1 MANKKYKF
9 SVLKNIYQFLNSN
22 ESKILLIAQYNNYN
36 KITNLKSLETN
47 FNFKSLK
54 INTKLFNK
62 ITNNPF
68 LTSLYQS
75 NTILYVFSDMKDLQ
89 SFTKD
94 KIVKNKIVP
103 LSIFWKNKLYSY
115 NFIEKTIFFDMQVKK
130 TLYEDCETKLLFQLK
145 EPILS
150 VLKLKNNNIISLLKL
165 LKLREVKI

>member
-9 SVLKNIYQFLNSN
+9 SVLKNIYQFFNSN
-22 ESKILLIAQYNNYN
+22 ESRILLIAQYNNYN
-36 KITNLKSLETN
+36 KITNLKSLETK

-62 ITNNPF
+62 ITNNP
-68 LTSLYQS
+68 LLISLYQS

-103 LSIFWKNKLYSY
+103 LSIF
-115 NFIEKTIFFDMQVKK
+115 
-130 TLYEDCETKLLFQLK
+130 
-145 EPILS
+145 
-150 VLKLKNNNIISLLKL
+150 
-165 LKLREVKI
+165 

>member
-130 TLYEDCETKLLFQLK
+130 ILYGDCETKLLFQLK

-165 LKLREVKI
+165 LKLREVKT